1 MSVDSD
7 SRRVIVVL
15 RPTVS
20 GLDESAARRM
30 FDAVRAGTDV
40 DVRVAYLDVASPSL
54 HEELDRAHTDD
65 VDKVVLI
72 PVAVPRDR
80 YLFTWTS
87 RAVANWRETRIDAE
101 LEVSLHEPESFEGA
115 VAGQVIDELGA
126 EGKPITASPASY
138 RSPAW
143 SVIEPHDKHLLVCKG
158 PRCMAYGAGPLHRAM
173 SAAAKGTSTKV
184 TGTGCLSP
192 CNLGPL
198 VIANPD
204 GSWFGYLGA
213 EDADSLVAGHDN
225 QLVERVLHLR
235 PYL

>member
-1 MSVDSD
+1 MSNNRS

-30 FDAVRAGTDV
+30 LDAVQAGTDV
-40 DVRVAYLDVASPSL
+40 DVCVAYLDIASPSL
-54 HEELDRAHTDD
+54 HEELDRARTDD

-80 YLFTWTS
+80 YLLTWTS
-87 RAVANWRETRIDAE
+87 KAVANWRETRIDAE
-101 LEVSLHEPESFEGA
+101 LEVSLHESESLEGA
-115 VAGQVIDELGA
+115 VAAQVIDELDSA
-126 EGKPITASPASY
+126 GKPITASPAAY

-143 SVIEPHDKHLLVCKG
+143 SVIEPHETHLLVCKG

-173 SAAAKGTSTKV
+173 SAAAKGTSAKV

-198 VIANPD
+198 VIANP
-204 GSWFGYLGA
+204 GGTWFGHVNAG
-213 EDADSLVAGHDN
+213 DADALVSGHEDH
-225 QLVERVLHLR
+225 LVDHVLDR
-235 PYL
+235 